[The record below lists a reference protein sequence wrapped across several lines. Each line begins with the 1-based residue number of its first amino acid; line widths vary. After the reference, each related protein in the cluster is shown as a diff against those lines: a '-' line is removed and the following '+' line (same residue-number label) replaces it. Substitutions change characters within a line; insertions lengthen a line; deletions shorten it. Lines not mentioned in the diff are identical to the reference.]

1 MMSPPAKVA
10 MAVSR
15 LAAALLAVAV
25 LGTGTA
31 AACVGVEC
39 LLTWSTEDGGGALT
53 LQYNFATSK
62 VQTFRA
68 FCASGSCLYS
78 AVNPGFMNS
87 GENPPEG
94 SYILAAATNIGVE
107 IVDIDAGAT
116 MKINDAVLDQ
126 PGESAPLGT
135 TPELHTHP
143 SWQLRLPEG
152 EQGDY
157 SISFKLTTDSTRYSG
172 SEVFSIVLTNLPTPT
187 PDAPTATASPTPTA
201 TTALA
206 ACAGDCDGD
215 GVVAVNELILGV
227 RSALDGEILCAACD
241 RNSDGVVDISELVGA
256 VNAALSGCP
265 LTPTPT
271 ATVAASLDLIQ
282 RTIFSP
288 RCAIPTCHTAQ
299 AMAGSLVLD
308 ADSARGQ
315 LVGVEPFIDTAR
327 AAGLLRVDPGHAENS
342 FLLVKLQGP
351 PPDQGNRMPL
361 TGALL
366 SASEI
371 QLIRDW
377 IAAGAPQ

>member
-1 MMSPPAKVA
+1 MSHPAHVA

-15 LAAALLAVAV
+15 LAAALLAVVV
-25 LGTGTA
+25 LGVGA
-31 AACVGVEC
+31 AGACVGVEC
-39 LLTWSTEDGGGALT
+39 LLTWSTEDGGGVLT

-94 SYILAAATNIGVE
+94 SYILAAGTNIGVE

-116 MKINDAVLDQ
+116 MKINDAVLDES
-126 PGESAPLGT
+126 GESAALGT

-143 SWQLRLPEG
+143 SWQLKLPEG

-157 SISFKLTTDSTRYSG
+157 SISFKLTTDSARYG
-172 SEVFSIVLTNLPTPT
+172 ESEVFSIVLTNLPTPT
-187 PDAPTATASPTPTA
+187 PNAPTPTASPTPTA
-201 TTALA
+201 TTEIP
-206 ACAGDCDGD
+206 ACPGDCDGD
-215 GVVAVNELILGV
+215 GAVAVNELILGV

-241 RNSDGVVDISELVGA
+241 RNGDGMVTIAELVAA
-256 VNAALSGCP
+256 VSAALSGCP

-271 ATVAASLDLIQ
+271 ATVVVSLDVIQ

-308 ADSARGQ
+308 ADSAHDE
-315 LVGVEPFIDTAR
+315 LVAVEPFIDTAR
-327 AAGLLRVDPGHAENS
+327 AAGLLRVDPGHPENS
-342 FLLVKLQGP
+342 FLLVKLEGP
-351 PPDQGNRMPL
+351 PPDQGSRMPL
-361 TGALL
+361 TGILL
-366 SASEI
+366 NASEI
-371 QLIRDW
+371 QLVRDW
-377 IAAGAPQ
+377 IAAGAVE